1 MATRRSAKRRSRS
14 KPSRPALTKVRRAAP
29 SFAGAVTEVVR
40 ASLAGGFRHGEVL
53 VEGQAIPRD
62 TSGSGARRIE
72 LVPPTV
78 DVTITLSS
86 PIACTFEA
94 TIEINGRSRSADGL
108 MKHAGRQSFTFQFA
122 FADFGLPA
130 AQAGPAA

>member
-1 MATRRSAKRRSRS
+1 
-14 KPSRPALTKVRRAAP
+14 
-29 SFAGAVTEVVR
+29 VR
-40 ASLAGGFRHGEVL
+40 ASLEGGFRHGEVL

-62 TSGSGARRIE
+62 ASGSGTRRIE

-94 TIEINGRSRSADGL
+94 TIEINGRSRSAQGL
-108 MKHAGRQSFTFQFA
+108 MKHAGRQSFTFQFG
-122 FADFGLPA
+122 FAEFGLPVA
-130 AQAGPAA
+130 HAGPAA